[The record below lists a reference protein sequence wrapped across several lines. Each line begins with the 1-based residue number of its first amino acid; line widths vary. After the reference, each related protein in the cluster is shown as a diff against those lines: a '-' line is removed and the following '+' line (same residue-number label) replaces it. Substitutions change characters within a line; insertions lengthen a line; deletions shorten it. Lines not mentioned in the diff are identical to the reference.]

1 MPTLTML
8 SSPPGAAARM
18 AALVRWPALAA
29 ALALAVWCG
38 ASFFRRDSA
47 FSRRL
52 ATAVLALAVAAGSF
66 WWGRTARPSDEIV
79 AGVVS
84 GLLHNVYRAF
94 DFRGEERIY
103 DVLSASVEGD
113 LLTRIFIEVR
123 QSLELVNQG
132 GARVKVQ
139 QIDLVDLDARPGRN
153 GGFLAT
159 ATWNVRGSVGH
170 WGHLH
175 QRNNQVRAELD
186 IEPVGAVWKLTGIE
200 ILEEQRL

>member
-1 MPTLTML
+1 VLV
-8 SSPPGAAARM
+8 A
-18 AALVRWPALAA
+18 AALVATVGAFGLARRA
-29 ALALAVWCG
+29 A
-38 ASFFRRDSA
+38 
-47 FSRRL
+47 
-52 ATAVLALAVAAGSF
+52 T
-66 WWGRTARPSDEIV
+66 SDERNDAIV
-79 AGVVS
+79 E

-170 WGHLH
+170 WGHMH

-186 IEPVGAVWKLTGIE
+186 IEAVGAVWKLTGIE